1 MKLKSLLILSLLTPG
16 LLTLA
21 GCETA
26 TVYQPAPNASAMGY
40 TDTRIEAGRYR
51 VTFQGG
57 DGAPESQVSDYVLL
71 RAAELTVQGGYD
83 WFRVTQREGFIG
95 APHHASSVSIGTGGG
110 SFGRGGGFGLGLG
123 TSIPLGGGPRLTRSL
138 EILAGHGS
146 VPTEADVYDA
156 RGILNTIGPRVPH
169 PVPHPVPPHG

>member
-1 MKLKSLLILSLLTPG
+1 MKLKSLLILSV
-16 LLTLA
+16 LTLA

-26 TVYQPAPNASAMGY
+26 TLYQPAPNVTAIGY

-71 RAAELTVQGGYD
+71 RAAELTVQDGYD
-83 WFRVTQREGFIG
+83 WFRVTQREGFTG
-95 APHHASSVSIGTGGG
+95 APHHASSLSIGTGGG

-123 TSIPLGGGPRLTRSL
+123 TSIPIGGSGPRLTRSL
-138 EILAGHGS
+138 EILAGHGP
-146 VPTEADVYDA
+146 VPSEPDVYDA
-156 RGILNTIGPRVPH
+156 RRILKTIGPRVPH
-169 PVPHPVPPHG
+169 PAPHG